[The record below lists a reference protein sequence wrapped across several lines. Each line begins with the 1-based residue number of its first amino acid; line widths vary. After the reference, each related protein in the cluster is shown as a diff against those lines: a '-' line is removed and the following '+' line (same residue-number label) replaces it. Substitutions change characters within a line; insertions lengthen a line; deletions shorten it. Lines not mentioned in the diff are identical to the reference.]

1 MAPTTQGRATQGP
14 PAEGQH
20 DLLVVTDEVYEH
32 LVFAGAHHPIAAL
45 PGMRGRTVSISSSGK
60 TFSYT
65 GWKIG

>member
-1 MAPTTQGRATQGP
+1 M
-14 PAEGQH
+14 
-20 DLLVVTDEVYEH
+20 VTDEVYEH